1 MTRARCE
8 KSGRFLRAEI
18 SREKGPQQK
27 PRERMKNLLHVDLS
41 AQKERLYGDNEIT
54 SQEALR
60 QSNEANQVGVITC
73 C

>member
-18 SREKGPQQK
+18 SREKGLQQK

-41 AQKERLYGDNEIT
+41 AQKERLYGDNEI

>member
-18 SREKGPQQK
+18 SREKGLQQK

-41 AQKERLYGDNEIT
+41 AQKERLYGDNEI

-60 QSNEANQVGVITC
+60 QSNEANQVGVTTC